1 MAIVVCG
8 LSHKTVPLPVL
19 EQLAFPASALPKA
32 LTQLMDHETIHEG
45 VILSTCNRTEIYAT
59 VHRFHPAVQAARRF
73 LSDFSGVS
81 QDRVAEG
88 LYTYYD
94 TAAVRHLF
102 NVASGTDS
110 MVVGEPE
117 ILGQV
122 REAYRVA
129 VDEGTARRMLGALF
143 QRALRVGK
151 RARSETAISRHV
163 VSLPQAAARLAAEL
177 LDGFA
182 GKRAVIVG
190 AGRIGELAA
199 RAVREGGCEDVVIAN
214 RNIDRAAALG
224 DSIGARSGGLEELP
238 ALLTESDVVIS
249 VTSSV
254 NPVID
259 RAMLE
264 HATQGRSIVAVDV
277 AMPRD
282 IEPAARDLPG
292 VVLRD
297 IDDLREV
304 VEQGAERRRA
314 ELPKVEEIVSEE
326 VDEFCA
332 WERSLALGPA
342 IAELREWAEA
352 IRAQE
357 VAKLARRRNLNDEER
372 EDLERLTRGLVNKLL
387 HRPMTHVRDLVR
399 GSDGQ
404 VYLEAFQEIFGLQ
417 DAPSGAPSKQD
428 APSGAPSKQDAPSGA
443 PSERDPEQSDFA

>member
-19 EQLAFPASALPKA
+19 EQVSFPPAALPKA
-32 LTQLMDHETIHEG
+32 LAQLMDQEPIHEG
-45 VILSTCNRTEIYAT
+45 VILSTCNRTEIYAI

-73 LSDFSGVS
+73 LSDASGVAHERIS
-81 QDRVAEG
+81 DG

-122 REAYRVA
+122 REAFRA
-129 VDEGTARRMLGALF
+129 ATDEGTARRLLGALF

-163 VSLPQAAARLAAEL
+163 VSLPQAAGRVAAEE
-177 LDGFA
+177 A
-182 GKRAVIVG
+182 GGLEGKHVLVVG

-199 RAVREGGCEDVVIAN
+199 RGLREAGCADLVIAN
-214 RNIDRAAALG
+214 RNPERASRLADALGGRAATLS
-224 DSIGARSGGLEELP
+224 DLPELLAR
-238 ALLTESDVVIS
+238 ADVLIS
-249 VTSSV
+249 TTSSV
-254 NPVID
+254 DPVID
-259 RAMLE
+259 RATLAR
-264 HATQGRSIVAVDV
+264 ATEGRRLVAVDV
-277 AMPRD
+277 AVPRD
-282 IEPAARDLPG
+282 IEPSARDLPG

-297 IDDLREV
+297 IDDLRAV

-314 ELPKVEEIVSEE
+314 ELPKVEEIVNEE
-326 VDEFCA
+326 VDDFCA

-342 IAELREWAEA
+342 IAELREWAER
-352 IRAQE
+352 IRSGE
-357 VAKLARRRNLNDEER
+357 VERVTRKDRLTDDERAEM
-372 EDLERLTRGLVNKLL
+372 DRLTRGLVNKLL
-387 HRPMTHVRDLVR
+387 HRPMTQIRELVR

-404 VYLEAFQEIFGLQ
+404 VYLEAFQEIFGTQ
-417 DAPSGAPSKQD
+417 PDAPT
-428 APSGAPSKQDAPSGA
+428 
-443 PSERDPEQSDFA
+443 SEEDQ